1 MLKKLII
8 VAIIAI
14 VLFVT
19 ITAFYYGSDNQ
30 IVDSPDPIN
39 VPHEEIYVE
48 KKDSIPIAEKKDSTL
63 IIEWKD
69 SLLTVRSKDSPP
81 LDEVKD
87 FTPMCEET
95 IPGAIMQMKSII
107 SGISEHSIVFKK
119 VIQGTNAEISQIL
132 LGNNPKQQILVG
144 LSEVNDKG
152 ELVDLWGTHF
162 DIHVSPLELASI
174 QSRYPPMEFKIVS
187 AGPNKIF
194 GDDDDYMLE
203 GKYPEY
209 MQ

>member
-19 ITAFYYGSDNQ
+19 IIVFYRDSNNQ
-30 IVDSPDPIN
+30 VVDSPDPIN
-39 VPHEEIYVE
+39 APREETHVE
-48 KKDSIPIAEKKDSTL
+48 EKNSIPISEKKDSTL

-69 SLLTVRSKDSPP
+69 SLLTVRPKDSSPIEAED
-81 LDEVKD
+81 L
-87 FTPMCEET
+87 TPIGVET

-107 SGISEHSIVFKK
+107 SGISRHSIFFKE

-144 LSEVNDKG
+144 LSEVNEKG

-203 GKYPEY
+203 GKYP
-209 MQ
+209 